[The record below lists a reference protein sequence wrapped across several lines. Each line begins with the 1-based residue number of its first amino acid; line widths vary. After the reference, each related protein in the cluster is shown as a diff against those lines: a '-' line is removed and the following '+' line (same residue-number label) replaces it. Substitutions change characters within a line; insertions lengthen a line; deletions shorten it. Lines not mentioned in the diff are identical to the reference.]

1 MSLNYEDVVV
11 VENSHKVYL
20 CKLVED
26 DGELTYMMQ
35 VHDTNE
41 SMETDMVLYHYE
53 EDSPKEYR
61 KEDVLEII
69 EQVGVEMDSG
79 SNYDDPDG
87 EFPVDFEA
95 IKHLHYEDDVYRFN
109 NKDDLILLYKSMN
122 DPMIAGV
129 YGGKYYLK
137 ELDEGVFGVVYY
149 WTEYDDWSCGH
160 PYSYHMKIIF
170 GVK

>member
-11 VENSHKVYL
+11 AENSYKVYL

-69 EQVGVEMDSG
+69 EEVIEDGDS
-79 SNYDDPDG
+79 NDYDDPDG

-95 IKHLHYEDDVYRFN
+95 IKHLYYEGDVYRFN
-109 NKDDLILLYKSMN
+109 SKDDLILLYKSMN

-129 YGGKYYLK
+129 YGDDYLSK
-137 ELDEGVFGVVYY
+137 LDEDVFGVVYY
-149 WTEYDDWSCGH
+149 WTEYDDYSCGH

>member
-11 VENSHKVYL
+11 RDNLDKIFWCRLSEDGGED
-20 CKLVED
+20 LVRMLVGFSNTLD
-26 DGELTYMMQ
+26 DF
-35 VHDTNE
+35 VV
-41 SMETDMVLYHYE
+41 VLYHWDKDNDE
-53 EDSPKEYR
+53 EYR

-69 EQVGVEMDSG
+69 EEVVEDGDS
-79 SNYDDPDG
+79 NDYDDPDG

-95 IKHLHYEDDVYRFN
+95 IKHLHYEGDVYRFN
-109 NKDDLILLYKSMN
+109 NKGDLILLYKSMN
-122 DPMIAGV
+122 EPMIAGV
-129 YGGKYYLK
+129 WNDDSYMDK
-137 ELDEGVFGVVYY
+137 LDEGVFGMVYY